1 VAWASGDVSTTGSM
15 DGVWFVARSAS
26 RVFCEQVKPYLS
38 SSVYKSFIGSCV
50 HGFAIPFKG

>member
-26 RVFCEQVKPYLS
+26 GVFCEQVKPYLS
-38 SSVYKSFIGSCV
+38 SSVYNSFIGSCV